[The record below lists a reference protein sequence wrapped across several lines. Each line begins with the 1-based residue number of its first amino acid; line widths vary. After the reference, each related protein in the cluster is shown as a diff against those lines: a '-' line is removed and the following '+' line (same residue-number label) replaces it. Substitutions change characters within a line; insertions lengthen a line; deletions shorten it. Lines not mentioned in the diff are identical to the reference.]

1 MTRLLRIR
9 KSRGRSTDRNRLR
22 IQKTQSMTTSVLE
35 ALPVEI
41 KASILHA
48 IPDPPTLLNLIIA
61 SREYR
66 KTYDTYRET
75 VLPAAILNE
84 VANKGIFSEQPIAW
98 MELCVSRQI
107 HYKWGLE
114 AAILIYYTKNRQ
126 GQEVRMTYG
135 QCMPLMA
142 LEDARTWGSG
152 ASGSY
157 VIHGGGPIF
166 RSRRVISSRGWHDT
180 RDHEFSFFGL
190 DTTVPYHLM
199 NDDGTAKVW

>member
-1 MTRLLRIR
+1 MA
-9 KSRGRSTDRNRLR
+9 
-22 IQKTQSMTTSVLE
+22 TSILE

-41 KASILHA
+41 KALVLHA
-48 IPDPPTLLNLIIA
+48 IPDLPTLLNVIIA

-66 KTYDTYRET
+66 KTYGTYRET
-75 VLPAAILNE
+75 VLPAVILNE

-98 MELCVSRQI
+98 MELCVSRRY
-107 HYKWGLE
+107 HCKWALE
-114 AAILIYYTKNRQ
+114 AAILMFYTQSRRGKK
-126 GQEVRMTYG
+126 VRMSYG
-135 QCMPLMA
+135 QCMPLIA

-152 ASGSY
+152 ASGNY
-157 VIHGGGPIF
+157 MIHGSGPIF

-199 NDDGTAKVW
+199 NDDGTAKAW

>member
-1 MTRLLRIR
+1 MTRLLRKR

-48 IPDPPTLLNLIIA
+48 IADPPSLLNLIIA

-98 MELCVSRQI
+98 MELCVTRR
-107 HYKWGLE
+107 YRCKWALE
-114 AAILIYYTKNRQ
+114 AAILIYYTQSRQ
-126 GQEVRMTYG
+126 GKAVRMTYG
-135 QCMPLMA
+135 QCLPLMA
-142 LEDARTWGSG
+142 LEDARTWATS
-152 ASGSY
+152 ASGSRI
-157 VIHGGGPIF
+157 IHGSGPIF
-166 RSRRVISSRGWHDT
+166 RSRRVISSRSWHDT

-190 DTTVPYHLM
+190 DATVPYHLM
-199 NDDGTAKVW
+199 NDDGTAKAW